1 MHMKLSKLISTSLLF
16 ISTLLTGCK
25 PANSEDLPGGT
36 RLDFTASNVKIRF
49 VYQVRDEQPNYLH
62 LDKRDTS
69 ASSSRAIFLNPTMR
83 VYVEAIVN
91 QEEISEYHDVE
102 ITYKSGK
109 SIPHPS
115 VDISTYYKV
124 AFSYSKLKVF
134 VKEA

>member
-1 MHMKLSKLISTSLLF
+1 MKLSKLISTSLLI

-25 PANSEDLPGGT
+25 PGNSEDLPGQT

-69 ASSSRAIFLNPTMR
+69 ASSSRSIFLNPTMR

-91 QEEISEYHDVE
+91 QEEVYEYHNVE
-102 ITYKSGK
+102 VTYKSGK

>member
-1 MHMKLSKLISTSLLF
+1 MKLSKLISTSLLF

-25 PANSEDLPGGT
+25 PANSEDLPGQT
-36 RLDFTASNVKIRF
+36 RLDFAANNVEIRF
-49 VYQVRDEQPNYLH
+49 VYQSRDEQPNYLN

-69 ASSSRAIFLNPTMR
+69 AASHLLIYLSPLMSL
-83 VYVEAIVN
+83 YVEAIVN
-91 QEEISEYHDVE
+91 QEEVYEYHNVE